1 MDTTNQFCPNEDC
14 PDYGRV
20 GAGNI
25 GVHSLK
31 EKRCICHTC
40 GCTFAITHDTPLYR
54 RRLDHE
60 LIGWVVSLLANGCP
74 KQAIVFT
81 WGLDPRT
88 VDDWWE
94 SSGEH
99 SQRVHEATVAQNRMD
114 LQQVQMDEIRHKVQ
128 GAIIWIAMALAV
140 PTRLWLGAVV
150 SLHRDKSLIVTLVE
164 KVKAAALCRP
174 LLICFDGLSCYLTAC
189 RQVFRSPLRTGKPG
203 RPRLIPWLDICLG
216 QVVKQYA
223 KRRVVGVER
232 RLVQGSQALVDRLL
246 TLSQR
251 SGVLNTAFIER
262 LNGTFRSRLSLLV
275 RRTRHL
281 ARRPERVEK
290 AVYLVGCVYNFCTYH
305 TSLRLPL
312 YLIQDSR
319 EQRRWVQRTPA
330 MAAKITDHCWT
341 VLDLLEY
348 KVPSPHWKGA
358 AA

>member
-14 PDYGRV
+14 RDRGRV

-40 GCTFAITHDTPLYR
+40 NRTFAITHGTPLYR

-60 LIGWVVSLLANGCP
+60 LIEWVVSLLAHGCP
-74 KQAIVFT
+74 KQAIVAT
-81 WGLDPRT
+81 WRLDPRT
-88 VDDWWE
+88 VDDLWE

-99 SQRVHEATVAQNRMD
+99 SQRVHEATVAQNQMD

-128 GAIIWIAMALAV
+128 GAIIWIAMAIAV

-174 LLICFDGLSCYLTAC
+174 LLICFDGLSSYVTAC
-189 RQVFRSPLRTGKPG
+189 RKVFRSPLRTGKPG
-203 RPRLIPWLDICLG
+203 RPRLISWPDICLG

-223 KRRVVGVER
+223 KRRVVGVEQ

-251 SGVLNTAFIER
+251 GGVLNTAFIER

-305 TSLRLPL
+305 ASLRLPL
-312 YLIQDSR
+312 YFVQDGCER
-319 EQRRWVQRTPA
+319 RRWVQRTPA
-330 MAAKITDHCWT
+330 MAAEITGHCWT
-341 VLDLLEY
+341 VLELLEY
-348 KVPSPHWKGA
+348 KVPPQHWKGA